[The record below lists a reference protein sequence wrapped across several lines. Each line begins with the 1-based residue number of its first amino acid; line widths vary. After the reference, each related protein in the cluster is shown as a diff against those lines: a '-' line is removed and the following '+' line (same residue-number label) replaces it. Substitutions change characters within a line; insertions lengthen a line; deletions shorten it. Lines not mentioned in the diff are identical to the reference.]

1 MCVFSRLIRVGSRCW
16 KTQMHGQHSSNKK
29 TNVSLLGLRL
39 PGQWGEY
46 NRLERSGRGGGGGA
60 LAAWLHYQVY
70 IALNFGDKC
79 RSDKDDMRC
88 QNINGRT

>member
-60 LAAWLHYQVY
+60 CRLAALSGVHRIEFWGQMPL
-70 IALNFGDKC
+70 
-79 RSDKDDMRC
+79 
-88 QNINGRT
+88 